1 VQKNYRSIVVVMAIT
16 LAMWCSSAQAQSG
29 ALKVT
34 SFPSG
39 AAVKIDGVDT
49 GKTTPMSTS
58 LSIGDHNVVVSI
70 SNSGWNP
77 DTRTV
82 TIVSGNNDL
91 SVTLLP
97 MLTIGPPGPQGPAG
111 PQGIKGDTGTTGPD
125 GAQGPKGD
133 KGDTGAQGPPGA
145 TDAQIT
151 NLQQQ
156 ITNVQTQVS
165 GLRQTGAGFVRR
177 GDHGE
182 IWANDIPIWEQLPL
196 AKLTVPDGAYT
207 LLVSVEVSNILNPTV
222 LGAGSVDILCALD
235 DITNPALPKRLS
247 ASDFALSNNS
257 SGETTRS
264 VTFHDVET
272 FAHGATTTLGFSCT
286 GGAKSPSGI
295 FAEQIVFS
303 AIQLESLTEQ

>member
-1 VQKNYRSIVVVMAIT
+1 
-16 LAMWCSSAQAQSG
+16 
-29 ALKVT
+29 
-34 SFPSG
+34 
-39 AAVKIDGVDT
+39 
-49 GKTTPMSTS
+49 
-58 LSIGDHNVVVSI
+58 
-70 SNSGWNP
+70 
-77 DTRTV
+77 
-82 TIVSGNNDL
+82 
-91 SVTLLP
+91 
-97 MLTIGPPGPQGPAG
+97 
-111 PQGIKGDTGTTGPD
+111 
-125 GAQGPKGD
+125 
-133 KGDTGAQGPPGA
+133 
-145 TDAQIT
+145 
-151 NLQQQ
+151 LQQQ